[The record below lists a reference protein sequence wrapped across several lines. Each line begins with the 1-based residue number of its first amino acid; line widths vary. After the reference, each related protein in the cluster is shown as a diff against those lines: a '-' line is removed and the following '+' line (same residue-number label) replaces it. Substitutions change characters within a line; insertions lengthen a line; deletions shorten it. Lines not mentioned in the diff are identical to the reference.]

1 MSIKISGA
9 DKLSDALKHAQ
20 KMVDVKAC
28 ISKHGA
34 DLNKVMVE
42 KAPVKTG
49 FLRRSIKLSKGDD
62 GMSVTVEP
70 TAEYAPYLEYG
81 TRFMKEHPFVKPAL
95 EKVKPKFIRC
105 KENHER
111 LGGNEKRRTARD
123 IC

>member
-9 DKLSDALKHAQ
+9 DKLSEALKNSQ
-20 KMVDVKAC
+20 RMVDVKAC

-95 EKVKPKFIRC
+95 EKVKPKFIRDV
-105 KENHER
+105 KKIMK
-111 LGGNEKRRTARD
+111 G
-123 IC
+123 

>member
-1 MSIKISGA
+1 MSIKITGT
-9 DKLSDALKHAQ
+9 DVLSEALKHAQ
-20 KMVDVKAC
+20 RMVDVKAC
-28 ISKHGA
+28 VSKHGA

-95 EKVKPKFIRC
+95 EKVKPKFIRDV
-105 KENHER
+105 KKIM
-111 LGGNEKRRTARD
+111 GG
-123 IC
+123 

>member
-20 KMVDVKAC
+20 RMVDVKAC
-28 ISKHGA
+28 VSKHGA

-49 FLRRSIKLSKGDD
+49 FLRRSIKLSKSDD

-81 TRFMKEHPFVKPAL
+81 TRFMRERPFVKPAL
-95 EKVKPKFIRC
+95 EKVKPKFIRDV
-105 KENHER
+105 KKIMK
-111 LGGNEKRRTARD
+111 G
-123 IC
+123 

>member
-9 DKLSDALKHAQ
+9 DVLSDALKHAQ
-20 KMVDVKAC
+20 RMVDVKAC

-81 TRFMKEHPFVKPAL
+81 TRFMKEHPFVKPTL
-95 EKVKPKFIRC
+95 EKVKPKFIRDV
-105 KENHER
+105 KKIMK
-111 LGGNEKRRTARD
+111 G
-123 IC
+123 

>member
-81 TRFMKEHPFVKPAL
+81 TRFMKERPFVKPDL
-95 EKVKPKFIRC
+95 EKVKPKFIRDV
-105 KENHER
+105 KKIMK
-111 LGGNEKRRTARD
+111 G
-123 IC
+123 

>member
-20 KMVDVKAC
+20 RMVDVKAC
-28 ISKHGA
+28 VSKHGA

-81 TRFMKEHPFVKPAL
+81 TRFMRERPFVKPAL
-95 EKVKPKFIRC
+95 EKVKPKFIRDV
-105 KENHER
+105 KKIMK
-111 LGGNEKRRTARD
+111 G
-123 IC
+123 

>member
-49 FLRRSIKLSKGDD
+49 FLRRSIKLSKSDD

-70 TAEYAPYLEYG
+70 TAEYASYLGYG
-81 TRFMKEHPFVKPAL
+81 TRFMKERPFVKPAL
-95 EKVKPKFIRC
+95 EKVKPKVIRDV
-105 KENHER
+105 KKIM
-111 LGGNEKRRTARD
+111 GG
-123 IC
+123 

>member
-20 KMVDVKAC
+20 RMVDVKAC
-28 ISKHGA
+28 VSKHGA

-49 FLRRSIKLSKGDD
+49 FLRRSIKLSKGND

-95 EKVKPKFIRC
+95 EKVKPKFIRDV
-105 KENHER
+105 KKSMK
-111 LGGNEKRRTARD
+111 G
-123 IC
+123 

>member
-1 MSIKISGA
+1 MSIKISRA
-9 DKLSDALKHAQ
+9 DKLSEALMHAQ

-81 TRFMKEHPFVKPAL
+81 TRFMRERPFVKPAL
-95 EKVKPKFIRC
+95 EKVKPKFIRDV
-105 KENHER
+105 KKIM
-111 LGGNEKRRTARD
+111 GG
-123 IC
+123 

>member
-1 MSIKISGA
+1 MAIKITGT
-9 DKLSDALKHAQ
+9 DVLSEALKNAQ
-20 KMVDVKAC
+20 RMVDVKAC
-28 ISKHGA
+28 VSKHGA
-34 DLNKVMVE
+34 NLNKFMVE

-95 EKVKPKFIRC
+95 EKVKPKFIRDV
-105 KENHER
+105 KKIM
-111 LGGNEKRRTARD
+111 GG
-123 IC
+123 

>member
-9 DKLSDALKHAQ
+9 DVLSDALKHAQ
-20 KMVDVKAC
+20 RMVDVKAC

-34 DLNKVMVE
+34 DLNTIMVE

-49 FLRRSIKLSKGDD
+49 FLRRSIKISKGDN

-95 EKVKPKFIRC
+95 EKVKPKFIRDV
-105 KENHER
+105 KKIM
-111 LGGNEKRRTARD
+111 GG
-123 IC
+123 

>member
-20 KMVDVKAC
+20 RMVDVKAC
-28 ISKHGA
+28 VSKHGA

-49 FLRRSIKLSKGDD
+49 FLRRSIKLSKGND

-81 TRFMKEHPFVKPAL
+81 TRFMRERPFVKPAL
-95 EKVKPKFIRC
+95 EKVKPKFIRDV
-105 KENHER
+105 KKIM
-111 LGGNEKRRTARD
+111 GG
-123 IC
+123 

>member
-20 KMVDVKAC
+20 RMVDVKAC

-34 DLNKVMVE
+34 DLNKEMVE

-49 FLRRSIKLSKGDD
+49 FLRRSIKLSKGDN

-81 TRFMKEHPFVKPAL
+81 TRFMKERPFVKPAL
-95 EKVKPKFIRC
+95 EKVRPKFIRDV
-105 KENHER
+105 KKIMK
-111 LGGNEKRRTARD
+111 G
-123 IC
+123 